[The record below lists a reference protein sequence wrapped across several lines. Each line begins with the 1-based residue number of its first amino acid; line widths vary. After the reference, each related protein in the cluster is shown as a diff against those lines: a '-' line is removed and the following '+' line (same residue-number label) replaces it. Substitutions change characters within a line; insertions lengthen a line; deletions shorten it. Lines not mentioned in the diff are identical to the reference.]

1 MEPVK
6 LRLDTGHEH
15 QGWFGR
21 LRESLLMGKADT
33 WAGFALFFLFS
44 VILSLLLAFAGVGGG
59 ALFVLSIIALPFLY
73 AIFVYPKFGILVLL
87 TLSYL
92 LFVLMKFGLDF
103 PMGTLVDGLEVLL
116 LFGLLLKIKEE
127 KDWKIFRGPISAVIL
142 MWIGY
147 NLIEVINP
155 VAESRL
161 AWLYTV
167 RSVAMLMLVYFIFIY
182 HIRSASFIRLI
193 IKLWLVLSVI
203 GALYGLKQEFLG
215 FSASEEAWLNSDP
228 DIAALLFI
236 DGHWRI
242 FSIYSDPVA
251 FSYNMIVSSI
261 LCISLITGPLA
272 LKKKLVLASLA
283 ALFLFSMFYSG
294 TRSAYVLLPAALL
307 LLSILKFNRRVM
319 TFMVAAAAFFA
330 VLIMVPTSHPQLY
343 RFQTAFKPSDDASFN
358 VRKENQKRIQPYI
371 LSHPMGGGLGATGV
385 WGQRF
390 APYSFLANFP
400 PDSGYVRVAVEM
412 GWMGLLL
419 FCVLMFTIL
428 YTGIRNYYQIRDPE
442 LKTYCLAM
450 VLIVFALNIGNYPQE
465 ALVQFPSNIYF
476 YLVVALIHVTKVLD
490 ERKRKEEEQGHSI
503 SALKSN

>member
-1 MEPVK
+1 
-6 LRLDTGHEH
+6 
-15 QGWFGR
+15 
-21 LRESLLMGKADT
+21 
-33 WAGFALFFLFS
+33 
-44 VILSLLLAFAGVGGG
+44 
-59 ALFVLSIIALPFLY
+59 
-73 AIFVYPKFGILVLL
+73 
-87 TLSYL
+87 
-92 LFVLMKFGLDF
+92 
-103 PMGTLVDGLEVLL
+103 
-116 LFGLLLKIKEE
+116 
-127 KDWKIFRGPISAVIL
+127 
-142 MWIGY
+142 
-147 NLIEVINP
+147 
-155 VAESRL
+155 
-161 AWLYTV
+161 
-167 RSVAMLMLVYFIFIY
+167 
-182 HIRSASFIRLI
+182 
-193 IKLWLVLSVI
+193 
-203 GALYGLKQEFLG
+203 
-215 FSASEEAWLNSDP
+215 
-228 DIAALLFI
+228 
-236 DGHWRI
+236 
-242 FSIYSDPVA
+242 
-251 FSYNMIVSSI
+251 
-261 LCISLITGPLA
+261 
-272 LKKKLVLASLA
+272 
-283 ALFLFSMFYSG
+283 
-294 TRSAYVLLPAALL
+294 
-307 LLSILKFNRRVM
+307 M

>member
-6 LRLDTGHEH
+6 LRLENSTTH
-15 QGWFGR
+15 QGWFGK
-21 LRESLLMGKADT
+21 LRESLLMGKAET
-33 WAGFALFFLFS
+33 WAGFALFFMCS
-44 VILSLLLAFAGVGGG
+44 VILSVLLVFTGLSGG
-59 ALFVLSIIALPFLY
+59 ALFVLSVVAIPLLY
-73 AIFVYPKFGILVLL
+73 AIIVYPKFGILVLL
-87 TLSYL
+87 ALSYL

-103 PMGTLVDGLEVLL
+103 PVGTLVDGLEVLL
-116 LFGLLLKIKEE
+116 LFGLLLKIKEG
-127 KDWKIFRGPISAVIL
+127 KDWKVFRGPISVVIL

-147 NLIEVINP
+147 NIVQVINP

-167 RSVAMLMLVYFIFIY
+167 RSVAMLMLVYFIFMY
-182 HIRSASFIRLI
+182 HIRSVSFIRLI
-193 IKLWLVLSVI
+193 LKVWLVLSVV
-203 GALYGLKQEFLG
+203 GALYGLKQEFIG

-228 DIAALLFI
+228 DIASLLFI
-236 DGHWRI
+236 DGHWRV

-261 LCISLITGPLA
+261 LCISLITGPGPI
-272 LKKKLVLASLA
+272 KKKLVLASLA
-283 ALFLFSMFYSG
+283 ALFLFSMLYSG

-307 LLSILKFNRRVM
+307 LLSILRFNKRVM
-319 TFMVAAAAFFA
+319 AFMVVAAALFA
-330 VLIMVPTSHPQLY
+330 VLIMVPTSNPQLY
-343 RFQTAFKPSDDASFN
+343 RFQTAFKPSEDASFN

-412 GWMGLLL
+412 GWIGLLL

-428 YTGIRNYYQIRDPE
+428 YTGIKNYYRIKDPE

-465 ALVQFPSNIYF
+465 ALVQFPSNVYF
-476 YLVVALIHVTKVLD
+476 YLVVALINVSMTLDKKKQQRKDGGQEEAAPVL
-490 ERKRKEEEQGHSI
+490 
-503 SALKSN
+503 

>member
-6 LRLDTGHEH
+6 LRLENSTTH

-33 WAGFALFFLFS
+33 WTGFALFFVCS
-44 VILSLLLAFAGVGGG
+44 VILSVLLAFTGVSGG
-59 ALFVLSIIALPFLY
+59 ALFVLSIVALPLLY
-73 AIFVYPKFGILVLL
+73 AIIVYPKFGILVLL
-87 TLSYL
+87 SLSYL
-92 LFVLMKFGLDF
+92 LFVLMKFGLNF

-116 LFGLLLKIKEE
+116 LFGLLLKIKEG
-127 KDWKIFRGPISAVIL
+127 KDWKVFRGPISVVIL

-147 NLIEVINP
+147 NIVEVINP

-167 RSVAMLMLVYFIFIY
+167 RSVAMLMLVYFIFMY
-182 HIRSASFIRLI
+182 HIRSVSFIRLVL
-193 IKLWLVLSVI
+193 KVWLVLSVV
-203 GALYGLKQEFLG
+203 GALYGLKQEFIG

-228 DIAALLFI
+228 DIASLLFI

-261 LCISLITGPLA
+261 LCISLITGPGN
-272 LKKKLVLASLA
+272 LKKKLVLTSLA
-283 ALFLFSMFYSG
+283 ALFLFSMLYSG
-294 TRSAYVLLPAALL
+294 TRSAYVLLPAALFM
-307 LLSILKFNRRVM
+307 LSILKFNKRVM
-319 TFMVAAAAFFA
+319 AFMVVAVALFA
-330 VLIMVPTSHPQLY
+330 VLIMVPTSNPQLY
-343 RFQTAFKPSDDASFN
+343 RFQTAFKPSEDASFN

-412 GWMGLLL
+412 GWIGLLL

-428 YTGIRNYYQIRDPE
+428 YTGIRNYYRIKDPE

-465 ALVQFPSNIYF
+465 ALVQFPSNVYF
-476 YLVVALIHVTKVLD
+476 YLVVALINVTMALD
-490 ERKRKEEEQGHSI
+490 KKMQQRMEGEQAEI
-503 SALKSN
+503 VSAL

>member
-6 LRLDTGHEH
+6 LRLENSTTH

-21 LRESLLMGKADT
+21 LRESLLIGKADT
-33 WAGFALFFLFS
+33 WAGFALLFVCS
-44 VILSLLLAFAGVGGG
+44 VILSVLLAFTGVSGG
-59 ALFVLSIIALPFLY
+59 ALFVLSIIAIPLLY
-73 AIFVYPKFGILVLL
+73 AIIVYPKFGILVLL

-103 PMGTLVDGLEVLL
+103 PVGTLVDGLEVLL
-116 LFGLLLKIKEE
+116 LFGLLLKIKEG
-127 KDWKIFRGPISAVIL
+127 KDWKVFRGPISVVIL

-147 NLIEVINP
+147 NIVEVINP

-167 RSVAMLMLVYFIFIY
+167 RSVAMLMLVYFIFMY
-182 HIRSASFIRLI
+182 HIRSVSFIRLI
-193 IKLWLVLSVI
+193 LKLWLVLSVV
-203 GALYGLKQEFLG
+203 GALYGLKQEFIG
-215 FSASEEAWLNSDP
+215 FSASEEAWLLSDP
-228 DIAALLFI
+228 DIANLLFI

-261 LCISLITGPLA
+261 LCISLITGPLV
-272 LKKKLVLASLA
+272 LKKKLVLGALV
-283 ALFLFSMFYSG
+283 ALFLFSMLYSG

-307 LLSILKFNRRVM
+307 LLSILKFNKRVM
-319 TFMVAAAAFFA
+319 AFMVGAAALFA

-343 RFQTAFKPSDDASFN
+343 RFQTAFKPSEDASFN
-358 VRKENQKRIQPYI
+358 LRKENQKRIQPYI
-371 LSHPMGGGLGATGV
+371 LSHPLGGGLGATGV

-412 GWMGLLL
+412 GWVGLLL
-419 FCVLMFTIL
+419 FCILMFTIL
-428 YTGIRNYYQIRDPE
+428 YTGIRNYYRIKDPE

-450 VLIVFALNIGNYPQE
+450 VLIVFAFNIGNYPQE

-476 YLVVALIHVTKVLD
+476 YLVVALINVTMALD
-490 ERKRKEEEQGHSI
+490 K
-503 SALKSN
+503 KSQKAKNGEPQEVASGL